1 MAMTET
7 RATATASHFH
17 GHPDPASS
25 GVQPMKMRKFLV
37 MLLRRVALQVVARWL
52 ILKTLGEAKR
62 NRGR

>member
-25 GVQPMKMRKFLV
+25 GVQSMKMRKV
-37 MLLRRVALQVVARWL
+37 SSDAAEKGCVTGGREMVNTEDAR
-52 ILKTLGEAKR
+52 
-62 NRGR
+62 